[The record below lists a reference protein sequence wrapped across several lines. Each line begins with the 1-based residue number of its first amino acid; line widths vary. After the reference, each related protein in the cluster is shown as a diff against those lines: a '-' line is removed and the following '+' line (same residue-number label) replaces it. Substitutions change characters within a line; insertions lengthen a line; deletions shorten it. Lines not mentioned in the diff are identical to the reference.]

1 MSTMRAISFHAGE
14 VIAERYRLVALLGRG
29 GMGAVWRADH
39 VSLNSPVALKFIDP
53 GVSSS
58 EEAIARF
65 MREAQSAAA
74 LRSSHV
80 VQIFDYGVDRG
91 VQYIAMELLNGESLN
106 ARLDRVGRLS
116 PAEVVRIVTQ
126 VARAVGKAHDAGIVH
141 RDLKPD
147 NVFLVPEEDH
157 EIAKVLDFGIA
168 KVSSPG
174 VSPGSGTRTGAV
186 LGTPYYMSPEQ
197 AQGNKSV
204 DHRSD
209 LWSMAVI
216 AYQCVTGEL
225 PFRSEALGDLILKI
239 CMLPLPVPSEHANV
253 PKTFDAWFARGA
265 NREPERRFGS
275 ARELAEALRLAL
287 GVTADDTPT
296 PLAMHPAVLS
306 NVPPQS
312 VLAHGGTNTNLALS
326 SAPAV
331 TAVQPRTSRIRV
343 IAAVSSLLVV
353 VLLLGAGA
361 VMFRPWSAKPEQS
374 ASATLAPPLTHLTPP
389 SPTVAPPPALPE
401 PVVAQPVTS
410 AVEPA
415 LPGAASAERKAP
427 EDRPRRPQRT
437 RKATTAPPERPA
449 EKPAEKKPPAA
460 NTAGAFDDRKG

>member
-1 MSTMRAISFHAGE
+1 MRTISFEAGE
-14 VIAERYRLVALLGRG
+14 VIAERYRLVSLLGRG

-106 ARLDRVGRLS
+106 TRLERMGQLP
-116 PAEVVRIVTQ
+116 PADVVRILTQ
-126 VARAVGKAHDAGIVH
+126 VARAVGKAHEAGIVH

-147 NVFLVPEEDH
+147 NVFLVKEEDH

-168 KVSSPG
+168 KVSSQG
-174 VSPGSGTRTGAV
+174 VQPGSGTRTGAV

-197 AQGNKSV
+197 AQGTKSV
-204 DHRSD
+204 DFRSD

-225 PFRSEALGDLILKI
+225 PFKSEALGDLILKI
-239 CMLPLPVPSEHANV
+239 CMLPLPVPSAHANV
-253 PKTFDAWFARGA
+253 PKAFDAWFARGA
-265 NREPERRFGS
+265 NREPALRFGS
-275 ARELAEALRLAL
+275 ARELAEALRVAL
-287 GVTADDTPT
+287 GVTAHDSQT
-296 PLAMHPAVLS
+296 PLAIQPAALP
-306 NVPPQS
+306 NVAPQFA
-312 VLAHGGTNTNLALS
+312 LPHAGTNTNLALS
-326 SAPAV
+326 AAPAV
-331 TAVQPRTSRIRV
+331 TAVKPRSSRV
-343 IAAVSSLLVV
+343 GLFAAVSAALVV
-353 VLLLGAGA
+353 VALLGAGA
-361 VMFRPWSAKPEQS
+361 VMFKPWSAKPEQPVS
-374 ASATLAPPLTHLTPP
+374 AISTPP
-389 SPTVAPPPALPE
+389 VVLPTAPTVAPAEPAALPE
-401 PVVAQPVTS
+401 PAAAPPLTS
-410 AVEPA
+410 AVEPVA
-415 LPGAASAERKAP
+415 PPAASAERRA
-427 EDRPRRPQRT
+427 EDRPRRSRRT
-437 RKATTAPPERPA
+437 PKATVAPPERPA
-449 EKPAEKKPPAA
+449 EKPAEKKPPPV